1 MAYYFSIQRVHQAP
15 VACVE
20 AWAAVRGRGL
30 VWETESVSVTRDT
43 LAICA
48 RTAPTAT
55 SERSALMKA

>member
-1 MAYYFSIQRVHQAP
+1 MAYFFSIQSVHQAQ
-15 VACVE
+15 AECVE
-20 AWAAVRGRGL
+20 AWVAVRGRGL

-48 RTAPTAT
+48 RTALTAT